1 MTDNSVNCPDEMLW
15 TLCRKANTVKFRGGY
30 NIYLKGK
37 PDGTVKAMPEP
48 TVLHLPLT
56 SPRFTF
62 SDIQVKDGQKVH
74 AGDALARDPD
84 NHAVPLLAPRAG
96 TARLK
101 MDENHIVLEDVAHL
115 EEHADI
121 AEEEMAHV
129 EKQLGASGTKRVKL
143 LSLGAWQFFYD
154 AFTGALPDP
163 LGTPQAVI
171 VSTLSLEPYVTRGDV
186 QLQKRLLNFTR
197 GLEHLQSLLEYQ
209 PIYLAMPDVSSEFAT
224 LVRNQIRGY
233 AWAKMLEI
241 PLRYPYD
248 HFAIL
253 ARKLGFRSDKGPV
266 WAVRTEGVLAADR
279 ALTLTKPCTVR
290 IISIGGIG
298 INSPTHLKVMP
309 GYPLKTIRDKYIFE
323 PGARVINGGIL
334 TGETFAE
341 GAVGIDTECR
351 GITVLPELQEREFLG
366 FIRPGWNRKCYSPSY
381 LSALRLPFSERY
393 TTGLRGEGRPCVACN
408 YCEEVCPAGIMPYLI
423 HKYLYADLIEEVEQA
438 RVDLCVECGLC
449 SYVCPSK
456 IDLQTQLIEAKA
468 LIEKEK
474 EEIRQ
479 EQLRQ
484 EQLRQEEARKQSEEK
499 TE

>member
-1 MTDNSVNCPDEMLW
+1 M
-15 TLCRKANTVKFRGGY
+15 KFRGGY
-30 NIYLKGK
+30 NLYLKGK
-37 PDGTVKAMPEP
+37 PDGAVKAMPEP
-48 TVLHLPLT
+48 TVLHLPLK
-56 SPRFTF
+56 SQRFTF
-62 SDIQVKDGQKVH
+62 TELQVKDGQKVH
-74 AGDALARDPD
+74 AGDTLAKDPD

-96 TARLK
+96 TVRLK

-115 EEHADI
+115 EEHVDI
-121 AEEEMAHV
+121 AQKEMLHV
-129 EKQLGASGTKRVKL
+129 QRQMGASGTNRVKL

-163 LGTPQAVI
+163 FSTPQAVI

-186 QLQKRLLNFTR
+186 QLHKRLLNFTR

-209 PIYLAMPDVSSEFAT
+209 PIYLVMPDIKSEFAT

-248 HFAIL
+248 NFAII
-253 ARKLGFRSDKGPV
+253 ARRLDLKSNGGPV
-266 WAVRTEGVLAADR
+266 WAVRTEGVLAVDR

-290 IISIGGIG
+290 IVSIGGIG

-309 GYPLKTIRDKYIFE
+309 GYPLQIIKDKYIFE
-323 PGARVINGGIL
+323 PVARIINGGIL
-334 TGETFAE
+334 TGETLSE
-341 GAVGIDTECR
+341 GALGVDTECK
-351 GITVLPELQEREFLG
+351 GITILPELQEREFLG
-366 FIRPGWNRKCYSPSY
+366 FIRPGWNRRCYSPSY
-381 LSALRLPFSERY
+381 LSALRLPFSERL

-423 HKYLYADLIEEVEQA
+423 HKYLYGDLIEEVEKA

-456 IDLQTQLIEAKA
+456 IDLQTQLIDAKV

-484 EQLRQEEARKQSEEK
+484 EKLRQEEEAARKQAEENA
-499 TE
+499 E